1 METYFPIFPFLP
13 ACEQVSEYRIAHKS
27 KGCAD
32 AVQIDFP
39 IYIYVYI
46 SIFWKR
52 DETFQAWYRSSRCL
66 LSMFLESLLKCC
78 CSTTTF
84 SVIQHPKSPDYGVVW
99 DRSFH
104 GAVPASSALLAK
116 PCTPRRIAFPGQ
128 GTPMP
133 SQSSSDCPDGNTS
146 VPFNSDNFPAPPVLP
161 GDNSGHS

>member
-104 GAVPASSALLAK
+104 GAVPASSAFGKLGIACQALHTQEN
-116 PCTPRRIAFPGQ
+116 CISWPRHPNAFPEQ
-128 GTPMP
+128 FWLPWWKHLCAI
-133 SQSSSDCPDGNTS
+133 QQWQFSSASCS
-146 VPFNSDNFPAPPVLP
+146 SRR
-161 GDNSGHS
+161 